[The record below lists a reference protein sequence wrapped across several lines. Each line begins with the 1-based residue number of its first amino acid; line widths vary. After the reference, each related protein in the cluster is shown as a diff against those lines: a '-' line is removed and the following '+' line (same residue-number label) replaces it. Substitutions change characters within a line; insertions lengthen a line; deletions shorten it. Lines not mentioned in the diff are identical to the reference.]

1 MTTETVEGIERAEAA
16 SSGTRILM
24 LIPQAF
30 YTTRGTPL
38 SAYHRTRE
46 LIRLGYQVDIL
57 TYPIGDEPPDLP
69 GCKVY
74 RSWGPHF
81 VSQIKQGPSKIKIWF
96 DFLFALSLLGIL
108 LRKRYDLMY
117 AHEEGG
123 FIAAWF
129 GLVFR
134 IPFIYDMHSSL
145 PLQIK
150 EWKFSKSKA
159 VIGFFEWVE
168 RFTVSRARVNVS
180 IAPGVT
186 EAARSACPDA
196 KIVTILNRFSLDER
210 ADAAA
215 AAEIRR
221 RHELA
226 DDLKVVLYTGSFV
239 ELQALPLLVEG
250 IPTVLAEQPK
260 AHFLLVG
267 GKPDQMAE
275 LQHVIDRVGV
285 DAAVTM
291 VETRPQEEMAA
302 YMAACDVLVSPR
314 VRGINP
320 PGKLFS
326 YLNSGKPVVACDTL
340 VHNQILK
347 PSCSVLT
354 EPTPEGFAQG
364 VLQALDPEIAERVT
378 RGAAEILTTEYSE
391 EARERAY
398 HQLIEWMKS

>member
-1 MTTETVEGIERAEAA
+1 MTEIAQGAEASSAAA
-16 SSGTRILM
+16 STERSTRILM

-46 LIRLGYQVDIL
+46 LVRLGYHVDIL
-57 TYPIGDEPPDLP
+57 TYPIGEEPPELP
-69 GCKVY
+69 DTKVY

-81 VSQIKQGPSKIKIWF
+81 VKSIKQGPTKIKIWF
-96 DFLFALSLLGIL
+96 DFLFALTLLGIL
-108 LRKRYDLMY
+108 VRKRYDMMY

-134 IPFIYDMHSSL
+134 IPFVYDMHSSL

-168 RFTVSRARVNVS
+168 RFTVSRARANVS

-186 EAARSACPDA
+186 DAALQACPDA
-196 KIVTILNRFSLDER
+196 KVVTILNRFSLDER
-210 ADAAA
+210 AGEDEAR
-215 AAEIRR
+215 EIRQ
-221 RHELA
+221 RHDIAA
-226 DDLKVVLYTGSFV
+226 DTKLVLYTGSFV

-250 IPTVLAEQPK
+250 VPSVIEREPQ

-275 LQHVIDRVGV
+275 LQEVIDRVGV
-285 DAAVTM
+285 NDHVTM
-291 VETRPQEEMAA
+291 VESRPQSEMPA

-347 PSCSVLT
+347 PSCSILT
-354 EPTPEGFAQG
+354 PPTAEGFADG
-364 VLQALDPEIAERVT
+364 VVQALDPAEAKRVT
-378 RGAAEILTTEYSE
+378 DGAALILTTEYSE
-391 EARERAY
+391 EAREAAY
-398 HQLIEWMKS
+398 RELIALM